1 MAINYH
7 RSMSQR
13 GPFISP
19 QLATELLREHFNPL
33 VTVTDVR
40 KLYGGSVNR
49 VLEFVLDREPG
60 SVVAKIHDT
69 SVKGFFQAEVD
80 SLRFYKF
87 RTHFPVPN
95 LLAWIEDDD
104 AFDGTMLILSKVKG
118 TTLESANITERGR
131 AYFQT
136 ELAAAISELHAHQTE
151 HFGPVSGRQTYD
163 NWLDV
168 FGPIATKIVEEN
180 RGLLP
185 SASREVVDHI
195 ARHLDHWLDHKAK
208 PTLIHGDLW
217 ANNIMIDDAHPDQ
230 PRILAF
236 IDSHASFADPEY
248 ELAYLQLFGTGG
260 KVFFRQYAKAHR
272 LSSSY
277 DRRAKVYWM
286 FTLLQNAQRYGDK
299 YIPQCERLAHDL
311 RRLAR

>member
-7 RSMSQR
+7 RSMSER

-19 QLATELLREHFNPL
+19 QLATDLLRKHLNPL
-33 VTVTDVR
+33 VNVTDVR

-49 VLEFVLDREPG
+49 VLEFILDREPG

-87 RTHFPVPN
+87 RTHFPVPA
-95 LLAWIEDDD
+95 LLAWIEDDE
-104 AFDGTMLILSKVKG
+104 AFDGTMLILQKING
-118 TTLESANITERGR
+118 ITLEDARLTERGR
-131 AYFQT
+131 AAFHM
-136 ELAAAISELHAHQTE
+136 ELGTAISELHNHQTDR
-151 HFGPVSGRQTYD
+151 FGPVSGGQSYD
-163 NWLDV
+163 TWLDV

-185 SASREVVDHI
+185 SSSREVVDHV

-217 ANNIMIDDAHPDQ
+217 ANNIMISDAHPDQ
-230 PRILAF
+230 PRILGF

-260 KVFFRQYAKAHR
+260 KVFFDTYAKTHR
-272 LSSSY
+272 ISSGY
-277 DRRAKVYWM
+277 ERRSKVYWL
-286 FTLLQNAQRYGDK
+286 FTLLQNAQRYGER
-299 YIPQCERLAHDL
+299 YLPQCERLIRDL
-311 RRLAR
+311 RKFGK

>member
-7 RSMSQR
+7 RSMSER

-19 QLATELLREHFNPL
+19 QLATQLLRKHLNPL

-49 VLEFVLDREPG
+49 VLEFILDREPG
-60 SVVAKIHDT
+60 SVVAKVHDT

-87 RTHFPVPN
+87 RTHFPVPG

-104 AFDGTMLILSKVKG
+104 AYDGTMLILQKING
-118 TTLESANITERGR
+118 ITLEDARLTERGR
-131 AYFQT
+131 AVFQM
-136 ELAAAISELHAHQTE
+136 ELAAAIGELHDHQTE
-151 HFGPVSGRQTYD
+151 HFGPVSGGKTYD
-163 NWLDV
+163 SWLDV
-168 FGPIATKIVEEN
+168 FGPIATKIVEDN

-185 SASREVVDHI
+185 SSSREVIDHI
-195 ARHLDHWLDHKAK
+195 ARHLDHWLDHQAK

-217 ANNIMIDDAHPDQ
+217 ANNIMVSDAHPDQ
-230 PRILAF
+230 PRILSF

-260 KVFFRQYAKAHR
+260 KVFFNEYAKKHR
-272 LSSSY
+272 LSSGFE
-277 DRRAKVYWM
+277 RRAKVYWM
-286 FTLLQNAQRYGDK
+286 FTLLQNAQRYGER
-299 YIPQCERLAHDL
+299 YIPQCERLALEL
-311 RRLAR
+311 RKLSK